1 MKLAYETYIS
11 KDFDYFPERKI
22 KAIYYIVS
30 RDDHIFP
37 SVVTQFD
44 YFELCGYSCFMCG
57 KRNTKMTRNFTIF
70 SRMETIVKLANQDKH
85 VTDSFQI
92 AENSK
97 ACYSITTLCDRNNL
111 IFNSYYTHKADIMIV
126 YCYHNC
132 YVDTCKLCIDL
143 QTNEGWRKDLD
154 FHSAVIPS
162 WITSCF
168 SFSMI
173 QSVNMIL
180 FESVLIEKYSGV
192 FQPVIVYSSVY
203 LNSFSSIQRLFRPQ
217 RTFTGKGM
225 IYQWKL

>member
-1 MKLAYETYIS
+1 MYTKYIS
-11 KDFDYFPERKI
+11 KDFDYFPERKF
-22 KAIYYIVS
+22 KGIYSLVS
-30 RDDHIFP
+30 RADHIFP
-37 SVVTQFD
+37 SVDTQFD
-44 YFELCGYSCFMCG
+44 CLELCGYSCFMCG
-57 KRNTKMTRNFTIF
+57 KRNTKMTRNIIIRT
-70 SRMETIVKLANQDKH
+70 RMEIIVKLANQDKH
-85 VTDSFQI
+85 VADSVQI

-97 ACYSITTLCDRNNL
+97 ACYSFAPLCDRNNS
-111 IFNSYYTHKADIMIV
+111 IFNSYYTHKAGKMIA
-126 YCYHNC
+126 YCYHNG
-132 YVDTCKLCIDL
+132 YIDTCKLCFDL
-143 QTNEGWRKDLD
+143 HTNEGWPKDLD
-154 FHSAVIPS
+154 FHSAVITS

>member
-1 MKLAYETYIS
+1 
-11 KDFDYFPERKI
+11 
-22 KAIYYIVS
+22 
-30 RDDHIFP
+30 
-37 SVVTQFD
+37 
-44 YFELCGYSCFMCG
+44 
-57 KRNTKMTRNFTIF
+57 
-70 SRMETIVKLANQDKH
+70 METIVKLAKQDKH
-85 VTDSFQI
+85 VADSVQI

-97 ACYSITTLCDRNNL
+97 ACYSFTPLCDRNNS
-111 IFNSYYTHKADIMIV
+111 IFNSYYTHKAGKMIA
-126 YCYHNC
+126 YCYYNG

-143 QTNEGWRKDLD
+143 HTNEGWRKDLD